1 MQHSPLSPVCTQ
13 EPIQHTNAASCQR
26 RQERKSQPR
35 NVQGGRRFERRK
47 ASNQPQSFGTVRPE
61 MNREQRERMNE
72 LCQKI
77 KAETDY
83 HKFSELVLR
92 LTALLE
98 EVGSQLKNQSQ

>member
-1 MQHSPLSPVCTQ
+1 
-13 EPIQHTNAASCQR
+13 
-26 RQERKSQPR
+26 
-35 NVQGGRRFERRK
+35 
-47 ASNQPQSFGTVRPE
+47 